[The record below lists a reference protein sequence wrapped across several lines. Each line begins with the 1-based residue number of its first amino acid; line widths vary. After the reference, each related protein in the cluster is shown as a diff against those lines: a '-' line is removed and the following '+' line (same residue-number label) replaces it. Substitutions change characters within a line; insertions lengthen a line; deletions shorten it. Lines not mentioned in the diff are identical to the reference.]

1 MGPAN
6 RGWQLGS
13 PGQSGAAK
21 TAASMVKDMSS
32 TPEPVVAARTRGR
45 PPAGQDPLKRIAI
58 LVGADRVFSA
68 SGFDV
73 ASMDDIAK
81 AAGVSKATL
90 YVYFAD
96 KTQLFS
102 AMIAAQRADQYAGFA
117 EHLAAPGDVRTVLTG
132 FGRALAISAS
142 SEWSLR
148 INRIVLG
155 VAERMP
161 DVGRE
166 FFETGPMQLAET
178 LAAYLEQQQSA
189 GALRMH
195 HTFFAAVQFIEL
207 CQAALVRPRLYR
219 AITTPPGEDEI
230 NRIVA
235 GAVYVFMAAYGRT

>member
-1 MGPAN
+1 MTKATGRTIETSAPPRTLG
-6 RGWQLGS
+6 RG
-13 PGQSGAAK
+13 
-21 TAASMVKDMSS
+21 
-32 TPEPVVAARTRGR
+32 RGR
-45 PPAGQDPLKRIAI
+45 PPAGQDPLKRVAI
-58 LVGADRVFSA
+58 LVGADQVFSA

-102 AMIAAQRADQYAGFA
+102 AMIAAQRADQYTGFA
-117 EHLAAPGDVRTVLTG
+117 DHLRAPGDVQTVLTG

-142 SEWSLR
+142 SEWSLK

-178 LAAYLEQQQSA
+178 LAAYLERQQTA
-189 GALRMH
+189 GTLRMH

-207 CQAALVRPRLYR
+207 CQAALVRPRLFR

-235 GAVYVFMAAYGRT
+235 GAVHVFMAAYGRT